1 MALTLVSGTA
11 LAAGE
16 FANNRRLA
24 EIIHGP
30 NVTRSV
36 SEGVVTVRPRLR
48 SLKLRYF
55 DA

>member
-1 MALTLVSGTA
+1 MNKMMLISRNA
-11 LAAGE
+11 
-16 FANNRRLA
+16 LA

-48 SLKLRYF
+48 FGLHRVLNE
-55 DA
+55 